1 MLTLLPDKTAWPSQD
16 EAGYNGLP
24 VQTRAWMQART
35 KLVPAE
41 TIRTF
46 SINCGEQPAA
56 VAPFVAYQNWL
67 RELPRMFEPS
77 DLIWSSHESL
87 YGLARKIARQ
97 SMPLQLDRIPADS
110 PTIPALRRAYRGR
123 GLVITRPAMPTPV
136 IDLALKDFETT
147 LTARRRS
154 DLRRAE
160 RQAHEFGEVRYE
172 LHTPRSPEEL
182 DASMAEALGVEARSW
197 KVAAGTSLTT
207 DAVQGNFFTHFT
219 QAAMN
224 EGHLRIALMRI
235 DGQAVA
241 MQIACEWNQRF
252 WLFKISHD
260 QAFSACSP
268 GQLLIQHTLRH
279 SMERGLLSYEFMGI
293 QDRWTEHWTKDQR
306 RYVHL
311 YAIPFYPKTVTM
323 LAKRLARSAYGR
335 FRRFAR

>member
-1 MLTLLPDKTAWPSQD
+1 
-16 EAGYNGLP
+16 
-24 VQTRAWMQART
+24 MQART
-35 KLVPAE
+35 NLVPAE
-41 TIRTF
+41 AIRIF
-46 SINCGEQPAA
+46 SINHGGQPAA
-56 VAPFVAYQNWL
+56 LAPFVAHQNWL

-77 DLIWSSHESL
+77 DLIWSSDESL

-97 SMPLQLDRIPADS
+97 SMPLQLERIPADS

-123 GLVITRPAMPTPV
+123 GLIFTRPAMPTPV
-136 IDLALKDFETT
+136 INLALKDFETT
-147 LTARRRS
+147 LTRRRRS

-160 RQAHEFGEVRYE
+160 RQAQEFGDVRYE

-182 DASMAEALGVEARSW
+182 NTLMAEALSVEARSW
-197 KVAAGTSLTT
+197 KVAARTALTT
-207 DAVQGNFFTHFT
+207 DAMQGNFFTHFT

-224 EGHLRIALMRI
+224 EGHLRIAFMRI

-268 GQLLIQHTLRH
+268 GQLLIQYTLRH

-293 QDRWTEHWTKDQR
+293 LDRWTEHWTKNQR

-311 YAIPFYPKTVTM
+311 YAIPFNPGTVTM

-335 FRRFAR
+335 VRRFAR

>member
-1 MLTLLPDKTAWPSQD
+1 MLTQLPDKTAWPSQD
-16 EAGYNGLP
+16 DAGYIGLP

-35 KLVPAE
+35 NLVPAE
-41 TIRTF
+41 AIRTF

-67 RELPRMFEPS
+67 RELPSMFEPS
-77 DLIWSSHESL
+77 DLIWSSQESL
-87 YGLARKIARQ
+87 YRLAKKIARQ
-97 SMPLQLDRIPADS
+97 SMPLQLERIPADS

-147 LTARRRS
+147 LTTRRRS

-172 LHTPRSPEEL
+172 LHTPRSAEEL
-182 DASMAEALGVEARSW
+182 DALMAEALSVEGRSW

-207 DAVQGNFFTHFT
+207 DAVQGSFFTRFT

-268 GQLLIQHTLRH
+268 GQLLIQHTLRQ

-293 QDRWTEHWTKDQR
+293 KDRWTEHWTKVQR

-311 YAIPFYPKTVTM
+311 YAIPFNPKTFKM
-323 LAKRLARSAYGR
+323 LAKRLAHSAYGR